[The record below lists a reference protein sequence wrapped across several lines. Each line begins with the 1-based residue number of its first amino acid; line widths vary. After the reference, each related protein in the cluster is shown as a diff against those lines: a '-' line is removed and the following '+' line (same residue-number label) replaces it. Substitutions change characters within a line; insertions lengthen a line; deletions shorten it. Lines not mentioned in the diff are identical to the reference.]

1 MHLLQPQTEVNISS
15 LVSTLSTLDS
25 DSSLQQVQL
34 SPWAN
39 LVSESQQVD
48 WLILHFNHW
57 FSHLNVTLV
66 RGDFEPEYFPADEH
80 GPARIQFAHGY
91 FNSALHEISHWTIAG
106 AQRRLLPDLGYWY
119 APDGR
124 SAEQQALFEQVE
136 IKPQAI
142 EWLFAQAFGRKF
154 RVSLDNLTGEGGDG
168 AQFKDNV
175 FSQLQRYFSG
185 EAKLPR
191 DAAHLIN
198 CICQCTR
205 QGKVLALDE
214 FKREMLD

>member
-15 LVSTLSTLDS
+15 LVSTISTLDS

-39 LVSESQQVD
+39 LISESEQVA

-66 RGDFEPEYFPADEH
+66 KGDFEPEYFPADENS
-80 GPARIQFAHGY
+80 PARIQFAHGF

-106 AQRRLLPDLGYWY
+106 DKRRLLPDLGYWY

-124 SAEQQALFEQVE
+124 SKEQQALFEQVE

-142 EWLFAQAFGRKF
+142 EWMFAHAFGRKF
-154 RVSLDNLTGEGGDG
+154 RVSLDNLTGDGGDG
-168 AQFKDNV
+168 HTFKDNV
-175 FSQLQRYFSG
+175 YAQLQRYFSG
-185 EAKLPR
+185 EDRLPR
-191 DAAHLIN
+191 DAHLFIS
-198 CICQCTR
+198 CICFCTR
-205 QGKVLALDE
+205 AGKMLHSDE
-214 FKREMLD
+214 FSRQMLD